1 MAGIFTC
8 KALADVLNGESTPE
22 EKVYAIYSLYGRAI
36 DDGNVTKAAANAAK
50 QDAMEQAKAEAL
62 QNAPKPNI
70 LDSEEYKALQANFD
84 AYKTKQEARTSA
96 DYADVKPKFFDA
108 VYDKID
114 RGENAKPIAE
124 QMQAMRENFA
134 EFFTPGDPGKED
146 PKPGKP
152 QFGDDTGGGMPGGEK
167 GNSSAAK
174 KASVWRTRGVT
185 ANAFMARKET
195 KKWLLY
201 RLM

>member
-1 MAGIFTC
+1 MAGIFTR

-22 EKVYAIYSLYGRAI
+22 EKVDAIYSLYGRAI
-36 DDGNVTKAAANAAK
+36 DDGYVTKAAANAAK

-70 LDSEEYKALQANFD
+70 LDSEEYKTLQANFD

-134 EFFTPGDPGKED
+134 EFFTTQEQPDDK
-146 PKPGKP
+146 KPGKP
-152 QFGDDTGGGMPGGEK
+152 QFGENTGGGQPSGEKGVSLADAWGYSKRFYGEK
-167 GNSSAAK
+167 GN
-174 KASVWRTRGVT
+174 
-185 ANAFMARKET
+185 
-195 KKWLLY
+195 
-201 RLM
+201 

>member
-1 MAGIFTC
+1 MAGIFTR

-22 EKVYAIYSLYGRAI
+22 EKVDAIYSLYGRAI
-36 DDGNVTKAAANAAK
+36 DDGYVTKAAANAAK

-134 EFFTPGDPGKED
+134 EFFTTKEQPD
-146 PKPGKP
+146 DKKPGKP
-152 QFGDDTGGGMPGGEK
+152 QFGENTGGGQPSGEKGVSLADAWGYSKRFYGEK
-167 GNSSAAK
+167 GN
-174 KASVWRTRGVT
+174 
-185 ANAFMARKET
+185 
-195 KKWLLY
+195 
-201 RLM
+201 

>member
-1 MAGIFTC
+1 MAGIFTR

-22 EKVYAIYSLYGRAI
+22 EKVDAIYSLYGRAI
-36 DDGNVTKAAANAAK
+36 DDGYVTKAAANAAK

-134 EFFTPGDPGKED
+134 EFFTTQKQTDDK
-146 PKPGKP
+146 KPGKP
-152 QFGDDTGGGMPGGEK
+152 QFGGNTGGGQPSGEKGVSLADAWGYSKRFYGEK
-167 GNSSAAK
+167 GN
-174 KASVWRTRGVT
+174 
-185 ANAFMARKET
+185 
-195 KKWLLY
+195 
-201 RLM
+201 

>member
-1 MAGIFTC
+1 MAGIFTR
-8 KALADVLNGESTPE
+8 KALADALNGESTPE
-22 EKVYAIYSLYGRAI
+22 EKVDAIYSLYGRAI
-36 DDGNVTKAAANAAK
+36 DDGYVTKAAANAAK

-134 EFFTPGDPGKED
+134 EFFTTQEQPDDKR
-146 PKPGKP
+146 PGKP
-152 QFGDDTGGGMPGGEK
+152 QFGENTGGGQPSGEKGVSLADAWGYSKRFYGEK
-167 GNSSAAK
+167 GN
-174 KASVWRTRGVT
+174 
-185 ANAFMARKET
+185 
-195 KKWLLY
+195 
-201 RLM
+201 

>member
-1 MAGIFTC
+1 MAGIFTR

-22 EKVYAIYSLYGRAI
+22 EKVDAIYSLYGRAI
-36 DDGNVTKAAANAAK
+36 DDGYVTKAAANAAK

-124 QMQAMRENFA
+124 QMQTMRENFA
-134 EFFTPGDPGKED
+134 EFFTTQEQPDDK
-146 PKPGKP
+146 KQGKP
-152 QFGDDTGGGMPGGEK
+152 QFGDNTGGGQPSGEKGVSLADAWGYSKRFYGEK
-167 GNSSAAK
+167 GN
-174 KASVWRTRGVT
+174 
-185 ANAFMARKET
+185 
-195 KKWLLY
+195 
-201 RLM
+201 

>member
-1 MAGIFTC
+1 MAGIFTR

-22 EKVYAIYSLYGRAI
+22 EKVDAIYSLYGRAI
-36 DDGNVTKAAANAAK
+36 DDGYVTKAASNAAK

-96 DYADVKPKFFDA
+96 DYADVKPKFFEA

-114 RGENAKPIAE
+114 RGENAKPLAE
-124 QMQAMRENFA
+124 QLQAMRENFA
-134 EFFTPGDPGKED
+134 EYFTTQDPPDDK
-146 PKPGKP
+146 KPGKP
-152 QFGDDTGGGMPGGEK
+152 QFGDDTSGGQPSGEKGVSLSDAWGYSKRFYGEK
-167 GNSSAAK
+167 GN
-174 KASVWRTRGVT
+174 
-185 ANAFMARKET
+185 
-195 KKWLLY
+195 
-201 RLM
+201 